1 MAHPVPI
8 IVPLIVG
15 AVVATLGLAACGDD
29 GGNDVD
35 VTLSEFIVEPDPQ
48 GIDDG
53 EVTFKV
59 ENAGGETHEFV
70 VVKADSADDLPTDAD
85 GAVDEEQIADDDAIG
100 EIEDIEPHQSKDAK
114 FDLEPG
120 SYVMFCNIVEEPD
133 GGEAESHF
141 AKGMHATLTVE

>member
-1 MAHPVPI
+1 MQYRALGLLVA
-8 IVPLIVG
+8 G

-48 GIDDG
+48 GIDNG

-70 VVKADSADDLPTDAD
+70 VVKAASADDVPTDAD
-85 GAVDEEQIADDDAIG
+85 GAVDEDQIPDDDAIG
-100 EIEDIEPHQSKDAK
+100 EIEDIESHQSKEAK

-120 SYVMFCNIVEEPD
+120 RYLLFCNIVEETD
-133 GGEAESHF
+133 GETESHF
-141 AKGMHATLTVE
+141 AEGMHATLTVE